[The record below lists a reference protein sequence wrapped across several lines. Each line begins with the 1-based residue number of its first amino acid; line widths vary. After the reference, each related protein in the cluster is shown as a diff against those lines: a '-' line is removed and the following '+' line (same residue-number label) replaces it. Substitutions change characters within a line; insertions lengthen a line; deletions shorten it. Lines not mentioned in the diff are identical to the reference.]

1 MVSVTHALEH
11 IDSLYGSHAELL
23 TGSRVSQTATA
34 TSPVLA
40 VPLTVDL
47 ITETVNK
54 VSLSSI

>member
-11 IDSLYGSHAELL
+11 IDRLYAELL

-54 VSLSSI
+54 VSL